1 MIVTVTPNPS
11 IDRTIHIDRLER
23 GALIRAGA
31 ATSEAAGKGLN
42 VARDLTGQG
51 VATLAILPLARDSAP
66 TYLALLDGAVRIEPV
81 PVGGSVRVNLSLVEP
96 DGTVTKVNEPGPPLS
111 ELEVEAILA
120 AVSDAPPASW
130 IVGCGS
136 LPPGA
141 PADFYARL
149 CGLAVDSHDR
159 RVAIDSSGDA
169 LFAAVLGGA
178 SLVKPNLAELEATA
192 ERSLPTVGAAI
203 DAASELVGRG
213 AGAVLVSLGPDGALY
228 VDGDGAVSHA
238 EAEIED
244 VVNTVGAGDA
254 LLAGFLASGADA
266 AALPEAIAWSVA
278 AVRSPGTRMRRVAE
292 GDRGAVVVHEV
303 VDRGRR
309 LRP

>member
-1 MIVTVTPNPS
+1 MIVTVPPNPS

-23 GALIRAGA
+23 GALIRADA

-42 VARDLTGQG
+42 VARALKGQG
-51 VATLAILPLARDSAP
+51 VETLAVLPMARESAA
-66 TYLALLDGAVRIEPV
+66 TYLALLDGAVGVEPV
-81 PVGGSVRVNLSLVEP
+81 PVAGSVRVNISLVEP
-96 DGTVTKVNEPGPPLS
+96 DGTVTKVNEPGPPLT
-111 ELEVEAILA
+111 EAEVEAILGAVA
-120 AVSDAPPASW
+120 AAPPASW

-149 CGLAVDSHDR
+149 RGLAADVPDR
-159 RVAIDSSGDA
+159 RVAVDSSGDA
-169 LFAAVLGGA
+169 LFAAVLGGV
-178 SLVKPNLAELEATA
+178 SLVKPNLAELEAMA
-192 ERSLPTVGAAI
+192 DRSLPTIGAAI
-203 DAASELVGRG
+203 DAATELVGRG

-228 VDGDGAVSHA
+228 LDGDGAIAHA

-278 AVRSPGTRMRRVAE
+278 AVRSPGTRMRRVAAE
-292 GDRGAVVVHEV
+292 DRQAVAVHDV